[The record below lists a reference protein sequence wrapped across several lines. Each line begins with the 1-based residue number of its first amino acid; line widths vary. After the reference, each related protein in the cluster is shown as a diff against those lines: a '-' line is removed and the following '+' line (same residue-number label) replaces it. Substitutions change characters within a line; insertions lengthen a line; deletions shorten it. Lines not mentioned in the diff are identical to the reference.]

1 MEPVEESCR
10 VEKARKPSAALEV
23 TVFDGQPAPRRQQVS
38 CHPVGPIPI
47 LTHRQASPKTT
58 RDSGSPIPDHI
69 CRAGVLTSRMSVL
82 DADFRA
88 DIAGRD
94 PACNDK
100 ETNQCVHELAGGDI
114 LHSSI
119 EDDVVPL
126 VQVRQ
131 LLGAFALITIR
142 EMLEVGIQVHVLPP
156 EVLRQ
161 SDTKPSQDGGE
172 CRIRF
177 LHSWMNFM
185 GFRYRDIGIM
195 SRPAIHWSVPATSS
209 GTLIGTDTNE
219 QSVHATC
226 VSKASEMYRRNISP
240 RATCL

>member
-1 MEPVEESCR
+1 
-10 VEKARKPSAALEV
+10 
-23 TVFDGQPAPRRQQVS
+23 
-38 CHPVGPIPI
+38 
-47 LTHRQASPKTT
+47 
-58 RDSGSPIPDHI
+58 
-69 CRAGVLTSRMSVL
+69 MSVL
-82 DADFRA
+82 DALFRTN
-88 DIAGRD
+88 IAGRD
-94 PACNDK
+94 PALDYK
-100 ETNQCVHELAGGDI
+100 KADQCVCELASVHI
-114 LHSSI
+114 LQASI
-119 EDDVVPL
+119 EEEL
-126 VQVRQ
+126 IAFLKSSQ

-161 SDTKPSQDGGE
+161 GDTKPSQDGGE